1 MLNLFV
7 NYKKF
12 PFKKI
17 YKHFKNLVLS
27 GIMPKNVLK
36 EFKVEYLQ
44 ILDEEGNCDE
54 ALMPKV
60 SNDDI
65 KKLYEMLV
73 LVRVFDQKAFNMQ
86 RQGRLGTY
94 IQFKGQEASQIGS
107 AFALEDN
114 DFIFPMYRNS
124 GLLIARKQPIVQVLQ
139 YWSGDERGLK
149 SPQNVNNF
157 PIAIPVSTQIP
168 HAVGAAFAAK
178 LRGIKQVSAVYFGEG
193 ATSKG
198 DFHEA
203 MNFAGVFNV
212 PVVFICENNQ
222 YAISIPRKKQTH
234 AETIAQK
241 AIAYE
246 FEGIQVDGMDI
257 FAVYKAAKEAVE
269 KARNG
274 NGPTLIEC
282 FTYRMCDH
290 STSDDASKYR
300 SKEEV
305 EQWVRKDPIDRLE
318 KYMRKKSLLDDAYK
332 ESVLNKSKDIIEK
345 AVTEFEKLS
354 PPDPKDIFKYVF
366 AEMTQQQKEEMED
379 LFGGNQ

>member
-1 MLNLFV
+1 
-7 NYKKF
+7 
-12 PFKKI
+12 
-17 YKHFKNLVLS
+17 
-27 GIMPKNVLK
+27 MPKKVLK

-44 ILDEEGNCDE
+44 ILDEEGNCDD

-60 SNDDI
+60 SNDEI

-94 IQFKGQEASQIGS
+94 IQFKGQEACQVGS
-107 AFALEDN
+107 AFALQDN

-124 GLLIARKQPIVQVLQ
+124 GLLIARKHPIVQVLQ

-157 PIAIPVSTQIP
+157 PIAIPVATQVP
-168 HAVGAAFAAK
+168 HAVGAGFAAK
-178 LRGIKQVSAVYFGEG
+178 LRGTKQVAAVYFGDG

-198 DFHEA
+198 DFHEG

-212 PVVFICENNQ
+212 PVVFLCENNQ
-222 YAISIPRKKQTH
+222 YAISVPRKKQTH

-241 AIAYE
+241 AIAYG

-257 FAVYKAAKEAVE
+257 FAVYKATKEAIE
-269 KARNG
+269 KARSG
-274 NGPTLIEC
+274 KGPTLIEC
-282 FTYRMCDH
+282 FAYRMCDH

-300 SKEEV
+300 SKEEI
-305 EQWVRKDPIDRLE
+305 EQWAKKDPIERLE
-318 KYMRKKSLLDDAYK
+318 KYMRKKNLLDDSYK
-332 ESVLNKSKDIIEK
+332 ESILNKSKDIVEK
-345 AVTEFEKLS
+345 AVTEFEKL
-354 PPDPKDIFKYVF
+354 PAPDPKDIFKYVF
-366 AEMTQQQKEEMED
+366 AEMTQQQKEEMKE
-379 LFGGNQ
+379 LFEE